1 MASRTY
7 YDKNGVIL
15 SRNDALL
22 QIRGIRFNIN
32 WGSGIIIEFWF
43 NIKVALFINC
53 KPRFYYNL
61 G

>member
-1 MASRTY
+1 MRY
-7 YDKNGVIL
+7 YKLGELGCSIYTH
-15 SRNDALL
+15 
-22 QIRGIRFNIN
+22 GFNIN
-32 WGSGIIIEFWF
+32 WGSGMMIEFWF

>member
-1 MASRTY
+1 MRY
-7 YDKNGVIL
+7 YKLGEL
-15 SRNDALL
+15 
-22 QIRGIRFNIN
+22 GFNIN
-32 WGSGIIIEFWF
+32 WGSGMMIEFWF